1 MHPLVGHHV
10 RRRQLSRAYALGRL
24 PQSLLF
30 TGPSGVGKQRLALW
44 LGQLILCQAPRDG
57 EPCGTCGPCRRVL
70 GLGHPDLHWFMP
82 VPRPK
87 AAEADRQVTE
97 LEEAIA
103 AVVAERRAAPLYE
116 ALGGM
121 AGHFVATARLLQ
133 RRAVLTPVE
142 GRKKVFILGEAE
154 RLVPQEA
161 NPEAANALLKLLEEP
176 PADTVLCLTATDP
189 GLVLPTIRSRTV
201 TVRVGRLPDRE
212 VEEFLRGVLKPAPN
226 ADVLAARVRQ
236 AGGCIG
242 AAIGADAAD
251 AKARQW
257 AVDVLNAVLA
267 GPTARAEQSLRQAPW
282 SARGDFTGLLDALA
296 DSLHEATR
304 TALGESPVASGPL
317 EGLSRRPPAALLRA
331 TERVL
336 EARAVAQGNVNPQLL
351 LASLGDALARTL

>member
-10 RRRQLSRAYALGRL
+10 RRRQLAKAQTLGRL

-70 GLGHPDLHWFMP
+70 GLGHPDLHWLMP

-87 AAEADRQVTE
+87 AAEADRQLGE
-97 LEEAIA
+97 LEESIA
-103 AVVAERRAAPLYE
+103 AVLAERRAAPLYE
-116 ALGGM
+116 APGGM

-133 RRAVLTPVE
+133 RRAALTPVE
-142 GRKKVFILGEAE
+142 GRRKVFILGEAE

-176 PADTVLCLTATDP
+176 PADTVICLTAEDP
-189 GLVLPTIRSRTV
+189 AMVLPTIRSRAV

-212 VEEFLRGVLKPAPN
+212 VEEFLRGVVRPMPTPA
-226 ADVLAARVRQ
+226 ALAARVRR

-242 AAIGADAAD
+242 AAIGVETGV
-251 AKARQW
+251 AKAHQW
-257 AVDVLNAVLA
+257 AVDLLSALLA
-267 GPTARAEQSLRQAPW
+267 GPTARAEQTLRQAPW
-282 SARGDFTGLLDALA
+282 SARGDFTALLDALA

-304 TALGESPVASGPL
+304 SALDGSAAAKGPL
-317 EGLSRRPPAALLRA
+317 EGLARRSPAVLLQA

-336 EARAVAQGNVNPQLL
+336 EARVVAQGNVNPQLL